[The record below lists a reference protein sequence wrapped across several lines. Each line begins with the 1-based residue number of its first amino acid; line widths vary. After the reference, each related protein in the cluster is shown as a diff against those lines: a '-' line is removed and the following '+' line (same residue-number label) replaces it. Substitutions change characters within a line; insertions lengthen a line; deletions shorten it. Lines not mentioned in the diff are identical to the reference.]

1 MYLYYD
7 WTWLLLI
14 PAMIFA
20 IYAQMKVSSTY
31 EKFSQVISRSGYTGA
46 ELARQILNKAGM
58 YSPELLDV
66 DIVAIPGKL
75 TDHYDPRARVLRLS
89 EDNYYGR
96 SVASLGIVAHEV
108 GHAIQHARA
117 YAPLTMRNAIV
128 PVANIG
134 SQLAFPLFFIG
145 FLFNSPSLMDI
156 GILAFSIALLF
167 QVITL
172 PVEFDASARAV
183 RILRSG
189 NYMDEKELS
198 MVKKV
203 LVAAA
208 LTYVAA
214 TAMALLQLL
223 RLLILRDR
231 SD

>member
-31 EKFSQVISRSGYTGA
+31 EKFSQVISHAGYTGA
-46 ELARQILNKAGM
+46 ELARQILNKAGA
-58 YSPELLDV
+58 YDPDFLDV

-75 TDHYDPRARVLRLS
+75 TDHYDPKAKVLRLS

-117 YAPLTMRNAIV
+117 YAPLAMRNAIV

-189 NYMDEKELS
+189 NYMDERELS

>member
-1 MYLYYD
+1 MFFYYD
-7 WTWLLLI
+7 WTWILLI
-14 PAMIFA
+14 PALIFS
-20 IYAQMKVSSTY
+20 IHAQTKVSSTY
-31 EKFSQVISRSGYTGA
+31 EKFSRVISRSGYTGA
-46 ELARQILNKAGM
+46 ELAQEILTRAG
-58 YSPELLDV
+58 LLDV

-75 TDHYDPRARVLRLS
+75 TDHYDPRKKVLRLS
-89 EDNYYGR
+89 HDNYYGK

-117 YAPLTMRNAIV
+117 YAPLAVRNAIV

-134 SQLAFPLFFIG
+134 SQLAFPLFFLG
-145 FLFNSPSLMDI
+145 FLFNAPSLMDI
-156 GILAFSIALLF
+156 GILAFSLALLF

-183 RILRSG
+183 RILRAG
-189 NYMDEKELS
+189 RYMDERELS

-203 LVAAA
+203 LTAAA

-214 TAMALLQLL
+214 TAMALLQLI

>member
-31 EKFSQVISRSGYTGA
+31 EKFSQIISRSGYTGA
-46 ELARQILNKAGM
+46 ELARQILNKAGV

-89 EDNYYGR
+89 KDNYYGR

>member
-1 MYLYYD
+1 MYFYYD

-14 PAMIFA
+14 PALIFA
-20 IYAQMKVSSTY
+20 IYAQTKVSSTY
-31 EKFSQVISRSGYTGA
+31 ERFSEVISRSGYTGA
-46 ELARQILNKAGM
+46 ELARTILDRAGT
-58 YSPELLDV
+58 YNPELLDV
-66 DIVAIPGKL
+66 DIVAIPGRL
-75 TDHYDPRARVLRLS
+75 TDHYDPRSRQLRLS

-134 SQLAFPLFFIG
+134 SQLAFPLFFMG
-145 FLFNSPSLMDI
+145 FLFNAPTLMDI
-156 GILAFSIALLF
+156 GILAFSLALLF

-189 NYMDEKELS
+189 GYMDEEELS
-198 MVKKV
+198 MVRKV
-203 LVAAA
+203 LTAAA

-214 TAMALLQLL
+214 TAMALLQLV

>member
-1 MYLYYD
+1 MFFFYD
-7 WTWLLLI
+7 WTWILLI
-14 PAMIFA
+14 PALILS
-20 IYAQMKVSSTY
+20 IYAQAKVSSTY
-31 EKFSQVISRSGYTGA
+31 DRYSRVVSRAGYTGA
-46 ELARQILNKAGM
+46 ELAQEILRRAGT
-58 YSPELLDV
+58 YTPSLNDV
-66 DIVAIPGKL
+66 EIEVIPGHL
-75 TDHYDPRARVLRLS
+75 TDHYDPKNKVLRLS
-89 EDNYYGR
+89 KDNFYGR

-117 YAPLTMRNAIV
+117 YAPLHLRNAIV
-128 PVANIG
+128 PAANIG
-134 SQLAFPLFFIG
+134 SQLAFPLFFLG

-156 GILAFSIALLF
+156 GILAFSLALLF

-189 NYMDEKELS
+189 NYMAEDELS

-203 LVAAA
+203 LTAAA
-208 LTYVAA
+208 LTYIAA
-214 TAMALLQLL
+214 TAMALLQLV

>member
-14 PAMIFA
+14 PALIFA
-20 IYAQMKVSSTY
+20 IYAQTKVSTTY
-31 EKFSQVISRSGYTGA
+31 EKFSQVISRSGYTGRD
-46 ELARQILNKAGM
+46 LARKILDRAGA
-58 YSPELLDV
+58 YNPELLDV
-66 DIVAIPGKL
+66 DIVPIPGRL

-134 SQLAFPLFFIG
+134 SQLAFPLFFLG
-145 FLFNSPSLMDI
+145 FLFNSPTLMDI
-156 GILAFSIALLF
+156 GILAFSLALLF

-189 NYMDEKELS
+189 GYMDEEELS

-203 LVAAA
+203 LTAAA

-214 TAMALLQLL
+214 TAMALLQLV

>member
-1 MYLYYD
+1 MFFFYD
-7 WTWLLLI
+7 WTWILLI
-14 PAMIFA
+14 PALIFS
-20 IYAQMKVSSTY
+20 IYAQTKVSSTY

-46 ELARQILNKAGM
+46 ELAREILNRAGA
-58 YSPELLDV
+58 YNPELLDV
-66 DIVAIPGKL
+66 DIVAIPGRL
-75 TDHYDPRARVLRLS
+75 TDHYDPRKKVLRLS
-89 EDNYYGR
+89 HDNYYGR

-117 YAPLTMRNAIV
+117 YAPLTVRNAIV

-134 SQLAFPLFFIG
+134 SQLAFPLFFLG
-145 FLFNSPSLMDI
+145 FLFNAPSLMDI
-156 GILAFSIALLF
+156 GILAFSLALLF

-183 RILRSG
+183 RILRAG
-189 NYMDEKELS
+189 EYMDERELS

-203 LVAAA
+203 LTAAA

-214 TAMALLQLL
+214 TAMALLQLI

>member
-1 MYLYYD
+1 MYFYYD

-14 PAMIFA
+14 PALIFA
-20 IYAQMKVSSTY
+20 IYAQTKVSSTY
-31 EKFSQVISRSGYTGA
+31 EKFSEVISRSGYTGA
-46 ELARQILNKAGM
+46 ELARMILDRAGT

-66 DIVAIPGKL
+66 DIVAIPGRL
-75 TDHYDPRARVLRLS
+75 TDHYDPRSRQLRLS

-117 YAPLTMRNAIV
+117 YVPLTMRNAIV

-134 SQLAFPLFFIG
+134 SQLAFPLFFMG
-145 FLFNSPSLMDI
+145 FLFNAPTLMDI
-156 GILAFSIALLF
+156 GILAFSLALLF

-189 NYMDEKELS
+189 GYMDEEELS

-203 LVAAA
+203 LTAAA

-214 TAMALLQLL
+214 TAMALLQLV

>member
-14 PAMIFA
+14 PALIFA
-20 IYAQMKVSSTY
+20 IYAQTKVSSTY
-31 EKFSQVISRSGYTGA
+31 EKFSRIVSRSGYTGE
-46 ELARQILNKAGM
+46 ELAREILNRAGT
-58 YSPELLDV
+58 YSPELLEV
-66 DIVAIPGKL
+66 KIVPISGKL
-75 TDHYDPRARVLRLS
+75 TDHYDPRKKVLRLS
-89 EDNYYGR
+89 EENYYGR

-117 YAPLTMRNAIV
+117 YVPLAMRNAIV

-134 SQLAFPLFFIG
+134 SQLAFPLFFLG
-145 FLFNSPSLMDI
+145 FLFNAPTLMDI
-156 GILAFSIALLF
+156 GILAFSFALLF

-189 NYMDEKELS
+189 GYMDERELS

-203 LVAAA
+203 LTAAA

-214 TAMALLQLL
+214 TAMALLQLV

>member
-31 EKFSQVISRSGYTGA
+31 EKFSQVISHSGYTGA
-46 ELARQILNKAGM
+46 ELARQILNKAGA
-58 YSPELLDV
+58 YDPDFLDV

-75 TDHYDPRARVLRLS
+75 TDHYDPKAKVLRLS

-117 YAPLTMRNAIV
+117 YAPLAMRNAIV

-189 NYMDEKELS
+189 NYMDERELS